1 MVGCGITFLSSPVIQ
16 IYLSFLSAGRTGIKI
31 SGPGLMHQYTYK
43 LMQLVVVAL
52 LLWPL
57 LVAGWLSSSHKLQSN
72 YCRGLTSTSLRAAT
86 TPTSVISLTDDNGV
100 RKEVINSGS
109 GKKIETGDILAVE
122 YVAMLLDT
130 KEVFAKGD
138 KEQFIVNDGSL
149 IKGWDIAVNSMKI
162 GEKARFIVNSNYAYG
177 GKGVDPVI
185 PANSNIEIQIKV
197 LAWLGN
203 QLAPESL
210 FQKDLD
216 IDPFIASTPESIQAE
231 YEEMQSK
238 KMDKYQGG
246 IVQIYLNRLKN
257 ISFGFGG
264 SGFFVSQSG
273 EKAPWYLNPNF
284 TFPAMITIVLAA
296 FLTVTTFGGIREKGV
311 KYDPELS
318 SISSP
323 VIRSETF
330 KG

>member
-1 MVGCGITFLSSPVIQ
+1 ML
-16 IYLSFLSAGRTGIKI
+16 A
-31 SGPGLMHQYTYK
+31 
-43 LMQLVVVAL
+43 
-52 LLWPL
+52 
-57 LVAGWLSSSHKLQSN
+57 AGWLSGGRNILQSS
-72 YCRGLTSTSLRAAT
+72 YRGLSATRLLAT
-86 TPTSVISLTDDNGV
+86 TTSAAIVSLTDDNGV
-100 RKEVINSGS
+100 RKEVLASGS

-149 IKGWDIAVNSMKI
+149 IKGWDIAVSSMKI
-162 GEKARFIVNSNYAYG
+162 GEKAKFIVNSNYAYG
-177 GKGVDPVI
+177 GKGVEPVI

-284 TFPAMITIVLAA
+284 TFPAMITVVLAA

-311 KYDPELS
+311 KYDPELTS
-318 SISSP
+318 VASP
-323 VIRSETF
+323 VTRSVNLE
-330 KG
+330 G

>member
-1 MVGCGITFLSSPVIQ
+1 MNLIL
-16 IYLSFLSAGRTGIKI
+16 
-31 SGPGLMHQYTYK
+31 
-43 LMQLVVVAL
+43 VAL
-52 LLWPL
+52 LGLCPL
-57 LVAGWLSSSHKLQSN
+57 LAAGWLSGGRNILQSS
-72 YCRGLTSTSLRAAT
+72 YRGLSATRLLAT
-86 TPTSVISLTDDNGV
+86 TTSAAIVSLTDDNGV
-100 RKEVINSGS
+100 RKEVLASGS

-149 IKGWDIAVNSMKI
+149 IKGWDIAVSSMKI
-162 GEKARFIVNSNYAYG
+162 GEKAKFIVNSNYAYG
-177 GKGVDPVI
+177 GKGVEPVI

-311 KYDPELS
+311 KYDPELTS
-318 SISSP
+318 VASP
-323 VIRSETF
+323 VTRSVNLE
-330 KG
+330 G

>member
-1 MVGCGITFLSSPVIQ
+1 MYSIL
-16 IYLSFLSAGRTGIKI
+16 RM
-31 SGPGLMHQYTYK
+31 MH
-43 LMQLVVVAL
+43 LALVAL
-52 LLWPL
+52 LGLCPVL
-57 LVAGWLSSSHKLQSN
+57 AVGWLSSGCQIVKNGYKGRISTRL
-72 YCRGLTSTSLRAAT
+72 LAVATSAA
-86 TPTSVISLTDDNGV
+86 VLSLTDDNGV
-100 RKEVINSGS
+100 RKEVVNSGG

-122 YVAMLLDT
+122 FVAMLLDT

-149 IKGWDIAVNSMKI
+149 IKGWDIAVGSMKV
-162 GEKARFIVNSNYAYG
+162 GEKARFVISSNYAYG

-185 PANSNIEIQIKV
+185 PANCNIELQIKV

-273 EKAPWYLNPNF
+273 DKAPLYLNPNF

-296 FLTVTTFGGIREKGV
+296 FLTVTTFGGIREKGI

-323 VIRSETF
+323 VVRSPSLE
-330 KG
+330 G

>member
-1 MVGCGITFLSSPVIQ
+1 
-16 IYLSFLSAGRTGIKI
+16 
-31 SGPGLMHQYTYK
+31 
-43 LMQLVVVAL
+43 MQLL
-52 LLWPL
+52 LASLLVCPL
-57 LVAGWLSSSHKLQSN
+57 LAVGWLSSDCNFHRSN
-72 YCRGLTSTSLRAAT
+72 CRGLTSTRLHATSASLA
-86 TPTSVISLTDDNGV
+86 VVSLTEDNGV

-130 KEVFAKGD
+130 KEVFARGD
-138 KEQFIVNDGSL
+138 KEQFIVTDGSL
-149 IKGWDIAVNSMKI
+149 IKGWDIAVTSMKI
-162 GEKARFIVNSNYAYG
+162 GEKARFIINSDYAYG

-203 QLAPESL
+203 QLVPESL

-273 EKAPWYLNPNF
+273 DKAPWYLNPNF
-284 TFPAMITIVLAA
+284 TFPAMISIVLAA

-311 KYDPELS
+311 KYDPEMS

-323 VIRSETF
+323 VVHSETF

>member
-1 MVGCGITFLSSPVIQ
+1 ML
-16 IYLSFLSAGRTGIKI
+16 A
-31 SGPGLMHQYTYK
+31 
-43 LMQLVVVAL
+43 
-52 LLWPL
+52 
-57 LVAGWLSSSHKLQSN
+57 AGWLSGGRNILQSS
-72 YCRGLTSTSLRAAT
+72 YRGLSATRLLAT
-86 TPTSVISLTDDNGV
+86 TTSAAIVSLTDDNGV
-100 RKEVINSGS
+100 RKEVLASGS

-149 IKGWDIAVNSMKI
+149 IKGWDIAVSSMKI
-162 GEKARFIVNSNYAYG
+162 GEKAKFIVNSNYAYG
-177 GKGVDPVI
+177 GKGVEPVI

-284 TFPAMITIVLAA
+284 TFPAMISIVLAA
-296 FLTVTTFGGIREKGV
+296 FLTVTTFGGIREKGF
-311 KYDPELS
+311 KYDPELTS
-318 SISSP
+318 VASP
-323 VIRSETF
+323 VTRSVIL
-330 KG
+330 

>member
-1 MVGCGITFLSSPVIQ
+1 ML
-16 IYLSFLSAGRTGIKI
+16 A
-31 SGPGLMHQYTYK
+31 
-43 LMQLVVVAL
+43 
-52 LLWPL
+52 
-57 LVAGWLSSSHKLQSN
+57 AGWLSGGRNILQSS
-72 YCRGLTSTSLRAAT
+72 YRGLSATRLLAT
-86 TPTSVISLTDDNGV
+86 TTSAAIVSLTDDNGV
-100 RKEVINSGS
+100 RKEVLASGS

-149 IKGWDIAVNSMKI
+149 IKGWDIAVSSMKI
-162 GEKARFIVNSNYAYG
+162 GEKATFIVNSNYAYG
-177 GKGVDPVI
+177 GKGVEPVI

-273 EKAPWYLNPNF
+273 DKAPWYLNPNF
-284 TFPAMITIVLAA
+284 TFPAMISIVLAA

-311 KYDPELS
+311 KYDPELTS
-318 SISSP
+318 VTSP
-323 VIRSETF
+323 VTRSVNLE
-330 KG
+330 G

>member
-1 MVGCGITFLSSPVIQ
+1 MNL
-16 IYLSFLSAGRTGIKI
+16 LL
-31 SGPGLMHQYTYK
+31 
-43 LMQLVVVAL
+43 VAL
-52 LLWPL
+52 LGLCPL
-57 LVAGWLSSSHKLQSN
+57 LAAGWLSGGRNILQSS
-72 YCRGLTSTSLRAAT
+72 YRGLSATRLLAT
-86 TPTSVISLTDDNGV
+86 TTSAAIVSLTDDNGV
-100 RKEVINSGS
+100 RKEVLASGS

-149 IKGWDIAVNSMKI
+149 IKGWDIAVSSMKI
-162 GEKARFIVNSNYAYG
+162 GEKAKFIVNSNYAYG
-177 GKGVDPVI
+177 GKGVEPVI

-311 KYDPELS
+311 KYDPELTS
-318 SISSP
+318 VASP
-323 VIRSETF
+323 VTRSVNLE
-330 KG
+330 G

>member
-1 MVGCGITFLSSPVIQ
+1 MNLIL
-16 IYLSFLSAGRTGIKI
+16 
-31 SGPGLMHQYTYK
+31 
-43 LMQLVVVAL
+43 VAL
-52 LLWPL
+52 LGLCPML
-57 LVAGWLSSSHKLQSN
+57 AAGWLSGGRNILQSS
-72 YCRGLTSTSLRAAT
+72 YRGLSVTRLFAT
-86 TPTSVISLTDDNGV
+86 TTSAAIVSLTDDNGV
-100 RKEVINSGS
+100 RKEVLASGS

-149 IKGWDIAVNSMKI
+149 IKGWDIAVSSMKI
-162 GEKARFIVNSNYAYG
+162 GEKAKFIVNSNYAYG
-177 GKGVDPVI
+177 GKGVEPVI

-311 KYDPELS
+311 KYDPELTS
-318 SISSP
+318 VASP
-323 VIRSETF
+323 VTRSVNLE
-330 KG
+330 G

>member
-1 MVGCGITFLSSPVIQ
+1 MNLIL
-16 IYLSFLSAGRTGIKI
+16 
-31 SGPGLMHQYTYK
+31 
-43 LMQLVVVAL
+43 VAL
-52 LLWPL
+52 LGLCPML
-57 LVAGWLSSSHKLQSN
+57 AAGWLSGGRNILQSS
-72 YCRGLTSTSLRAAT
+72 YRGLSATRLLAT
-86 TPTSVISLTDDNGV
+86 TTSAAIVSLTDDNGV
-100 RKEVINSGS
+100 RKEVLASGS

-149 IKGWDIAVNSMKI
+149 IKGWDIAVSSMKI
-162 GEKARFIVNSNYAYG
+162 GEKATFIVNSNYAYG
-177 GKGVDPVI
+177 GKGVEPVI

-284 TFPAMITIVLAA
+284 TFPAMISIVLAA

-311 KYDPELS
+311 KYDPELTS
-318 SISSP
+318 VASP
-323 VIRSETF
+323 VTRSVNLE
-330 KG
+330 G